1 MSQPI
6 SLSTLTESLLMK
18 FLERYG
24 IESIDIEKNV
34 NFRNDREIS
43 EVVLTNSLQVNCV
56 TETYLVRFKLQEEG
70 ADTCQ
75 YLVRMI
81 AKPQFKIEFTEQA
94 RTIATDEL
102 EKRLLNFLALIK
114 TRVEKAK
121 QEQEV
126 QSIRFVGNTFMLNKS
141 TTFRVLADDGEGRLD
156 IEILGGDGLQELMFS
171 AHGLLDGLYTGF
183 IELVEERQVNA

>member
-1 MSQPI
+1 MSQLHQ
-6 SLSTLTESLLMK
+6 LSTLTESLLTK

-24 IESIDIEKNV
+24 IQSIDIEKNF
-34 NFRNDREIS
+34 NFRNDREIT
-43 EVVLTNSLQVNCV
+43 EVTLSNQLEVHGGTEDYRVN
-56 TETYLVRFKLQEEG
+56 FKLQEEG
-70 ADTCQ
+70 ADTYR
-75 YLVRMI
+75 YLRSIV
-81 AKPQFKIEFTEQA
+81 AKHALKIEFTEQA
-94 RTIATDEL
+94 GNMDVAEI
-102 EKRLLNFLALIK
+102 EKRLQSFLALIK

-126 QSIRFVGNTFMLNKS
+126 QSIRFVGNTFVLNKS

-183 IELVEERQVNA
+183 IELVEES

>member
-1 MSQPI
+1 MSQ
-6 SLSTLTESLLMK
+6 STRLSALTESLLTK

-24 IESIDIEKNV
+24 IQSIDIKKNL
-34 NFRNDREIS
+34 NFSNDREIS
-43 EVVLTNSLQVNCV
+43 EVVLKNCLEVNGA
-56 TETYLVRFKLQEEG
+56 TEDYLVNFKLQEEG
-70 ADTCQ
+70 ADTVQ
-75 YLVRMI
+75 YLRRII
-81 AKPQFKIEFTEQA
+81 AKPDLVIELTEQGHEMEVA
-94 RTIATDEL
+94 EL
-102 EKRLLNFLALIK
+102 EKRLQNFLSLIK

-126 QSIRFVGNTFMLNKS
+126 QSIRFVGNTFVLNKS

-183 IELVEERQVNA
+183 IELVEAH